1 METVELKVD
10 MVAIHEK
17 RLRRCLSR
25 LKGIEKVEVEG
36 RTEKVVVSGY
46 VNKNRIL
53 RAIRRGGMKA
63 DFWLTPLGNPVTRA
77 THVAIV
83 VGTTV
88 VIQTRQ
94 YF

>member
-17 RLRRCLSR
+17 RLRRCLSK

-53 RAIRRGGMKA
+53 RAIRRGRMKA
-63 DFWLTPLGNPVTRA
+63 DFWSA
-77 THVAIV
+77 
-83 VGTTV
+83 
-88 VIQTRQ
+88 QTEILLNAYASGSFESFSRIH
-94 YF
+94 YSFF